1 MPERNA
7 PCLCGSGKKY
17 KKCCGAPSAEVIQL
31 AAYQPEDRRA
41 VLKALQRFSDADEFA
56 PLLNAAFGR
65 AMEPVLALPE
75 SSRQFPGEYAQ
86 ALSDA
91 ARSALLFDDDGA
103 QRPPLADVFIE
114 RHGETLTPAQ
124 RRYLDRMLESQFDVI
139 QVLDATPGVGI
150 LALDMIDDVD
160 FEIEER
166 AASHQVKP
174 GMTFVVRIMEGPRG
188 VAHMDGAPLVVSAL
202 TAERLRRSWTTRQTA
217 RKRSL
222 EICAAFTRSLLP
234 PEIRTASGEPLAPQ
248 TLVYDVLDLRKLR
261 AALRKEPD
269 IFELDLNRFDYIV
282 GEDSIAI
289 LDIEHPRLRANVLS
303 EATAAQTRAL
313 LGGLKDGIVAYKATS
328 HPGGNVPPS
337 EPSTRDQI
345 AIIEALQLDYY
356 QGWLDTAIPALDGK
370 TPRAAAKDARI
381 RPTLLALIA
390 DLQTHENAHPMA
402 GGDPADFTWMYAEL
416 GLQADQT
423 NQARS
428 IRR

>member
-7 PCLCGSGKKY
+7 PCPCGSGKKY
-17 KKCCGAPSAEVIQL
+17 KKCCGAPSGEVIQL

-56 PLLNAAFGR
+56 PLLNAAFDR

-75 SSRQFPGEYAQ
+75 SRRQFPGEYAQ

-103 QRPPLADVFIE
+103 QRPPLAEVFIE
-114 RHGETLTPAQ
+114 RHGTTLTPAQ

-139 QVLDATPGVGI
+139 QVLDATPGAGI

-166 AASHQVKP
+166 AASHHVKP

-202 TAERLRRSWTTRQTA
+202 TAERLRRSWTARQTA

-222 EICAAFTRSLLP
+222 EICATFTASLLP
-234 PEIRTASGEPLAPQ
+234 PELRTATGEPLAPQ
-248 TLVYDVLDLRKLR
+248 TLVYEVLDLRKLR
-261 AALRKEPD
+261 AALRKELD
-269 IFELDLNRFDYIV
+269 IFELDSNRFDYIV
-282 GEDSIAI
+282 REDSVAM
-289 LDIEHPRLRANVLS
+289 LDIDRTKLNANVLS
-303 EATAAQTRAL
+303 EAAAAQTRTFLDGFKA
-313 LGGLKDGIVAYKATS
+313 GIVAYKATA
-328 HPGGNVPPS
+328 HPGGNLPPR
-337 EPSTRDQI
+337 EPPTPEQTMIVEEFQR
-345 AIIEALQLDYY
+345 DYY
-356 QGWLDTAIPALDGK
+356 QRWLDTSIPALDGK
-370 TPRAAAKDARI
+370 TPRAAARDARLL
-381 RPTLLALIA
+381 PTLLALIA

-402 GGDPADFTWMYAEL
+402 GGHPASLSYNSSGRGYPAGRT
-416 GLQADQT
+416 
-423 NQARS
+423 
-428 IRR
+428 